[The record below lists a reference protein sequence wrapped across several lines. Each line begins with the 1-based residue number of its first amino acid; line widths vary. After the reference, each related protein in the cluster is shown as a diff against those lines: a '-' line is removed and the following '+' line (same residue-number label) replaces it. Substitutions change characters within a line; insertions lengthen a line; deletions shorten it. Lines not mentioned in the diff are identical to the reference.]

1 MLHTRVQ
8 NKKYTFV
15 YSPKMAKRRK
25 FLFVLK
31 NKNIFTLL
39 QEKRFV
45 DRQEK
50 LLFCQDNVK
59 LKTNTFDGR

>member
-25 FLFVLK
+25 LFVLK

-50 LLFCQDNVK
+50 LLFFQDNVK